1 MKRKGYYLCSLL
13 VMIFVFLSCRDEEQ
27 DCTQA
32 MQDIQNQL
40 KENDLLKSVS
50 QEGEQCVLLFES
62 NKIIF
67 PQELIQSVDVD
78 AENWKTTLTFANGS
92 TYVIP
97 TLGTS
102 IDNLILS
109 STVNPSGCN
118 PLSASV
124 VVKLPVLGRIK
135 LIVHSK
141 PGKHTPDVEYTFKD
155 VGLKQNIPVLGLYPN
170 YNNQITLIYTDLQG
184 NERARS
190 NLKLQTKTLESRRL
204 PKEIRV
210 VKAQYDRMELGM
222 NLVNSPGQDETDT
235 SIPSYDRC

>member
-155 VGLKQNIPVLGLYPN
+155 VGLKTEYSGIG
-170 YNNQITLIYTDLQG
+170 TLSQL
-184 NERARS
+184 
-190 NLKLQTKTLESRRL
+190 
-204 PKEIRV
+204 
-210 VKAQYDRMELGM
+210 
-222 NLVNSPGQDETDT
+222 
-235 SIPSYDRC
+235 